1 MRCTMADV
9 AIMEYKTSSK
19 DLYLVS
25 CGWEKCGATHS
36 YGPAVRNYYMLH
48 FILKGQGHYYLNNK
62 HYKLNEN
69 QCFLTEPGT
78 VTLYKAEPTNPWTY
92 TWICFNGDYVPHLLK
107 QSNLN
112 TDNPIINLSCN
123 QTIYEIIKEMLS
135 YHQLTPANE
144 CYLQSKLY
152 LIFAKLHEALQ
163 SVYNKV
169 ELNNNFYVTKAIEY
183 IEKNTFTNLS
193 VNDIARY
200 LNISRSH
207 LYALFKQELNTS
219 PQQFLTNA
227 KIANARELLS
237 KTKIPIYSVAL
248 SCGYKN
254 AFAFSRAFKQ
264 VTNISPREY
273 RQHYL
278 QPNDLVK
285 Y

>member
-1 MRCTMADV
+1 MADV

-62 HYKLNEN
+62 HYKLKAN

>member
-1 MRCTMADV
+1 MADV

-78 VTLYKAEPTNPWTY
+78 VTLYRAEPTNPWTY

>member
-1 MRCTMADV
+1 MADV

-92 TWICFNGDYVPHLLK
+92 TWICFNSDYVPHLLK

-169 ELNNNFYVTKAIEY
+169 ELNNSFYVTKAIEY

>member
-1 MRCTMADV
+1 MADV

-163 SVYNKV
+163 SLYNKV
-169 ELNNNFYVTKAIEY
+169 ELNNSFYVTKAIEY

-248 SCGYKN
+248 SCGYNN

>member
-1 MRCTMADV
+1 MADV

-278 QPNDLVK
+278 QPNDLLT
-285 Y
+285 YSP

>member
-1 MRCTMADV
+1 MADV

-92 TWICFNGDYVPHLLK
+92 TWICFNGDYVLHLLK

-169 ELNNNFYVTKAIEY
+169 ELNNSFYVTKAIEY

>member
-1 MRCTMADV
+1 MSDV

-48 FILKGQGHYYLNNK
+48 FILQGQGHYYLNNK
-62 HYKLNEN
+62 HYKLKAN
-69 QCFLTEPGT
+69 QCFLTVPGT
-78 VTLYKAEPTNPWTY
+78 VTLYKAEPTNPWIY

-112 TDNPIINLSCN
+112 ADNPIINLSCN

-169 ELNNNFYVTKAIEY
+169 ELNNSFYVTKAIEY

-264 VTNISPREY
+264 VTSISPREY

>member
-1 MRCTMADV
+1 MADV

-69 QCFLTEPGT
+69 QCFLTEPVT

>member
-1 MRCTMADV
+1 MSDV

-48 FILKGQGHYYLNNK
+48 FILQGQGHYYLNNK
-62 HYKLNEN
+62 HYKLKAN
-69 QCFLTEPGT
+69 QCFLTVPGT
-78 VTLYKAEPTNPWTY
+78 VTLYKAEPTNPWIY

-112 TDNPIINLSCN
+112 ADNPIINLSCN

-264 VTNISPREY
+264 VTSISPREY

>member
-1 MRCTMADV
+1 MADV

-200 LNISRSH
+200 LNISKSH

>member
-1 MRCTMADV
+1 MADV

-237 KTKIPIYSVAL
+237 KTKIPIYSIAL

>member
-1 MRCTMADV
+1 MNDI
-9 AIMEYKTSSK
+9 AIMEYKTSFK

-25 CGWEKCGATHS
+25 CGWQKCNTTYC
-36 YGPAVRNYYMLH
+36 YGPAIRNYYMLH
-48 FILKGQGHYYLNNK
+48 FILQGQGHYYLNNK
-62 HYKLNEN
+62 HYKLNKN
-69 QCFLTEPGT
+69 QCFLTEPKT
-78 VTLYKAEPTNPWTY
+78 ITLYKAEPTNPWTY
-92 TWICFNGDYVPHLLK
+92 AWICFNGDYVPQLLK

-112 TDNPIINLSCN
+112 TDNPIISLPCN
-123 QTIYEIIKEMLS
+123 QIIYEIIKEMLS

-163 SVYNKV
+163 SVYNKID
-169 ELNNNFYVTKAIEY
+169 LNNSFYVTKAIEY

-193 VNDIARY
+193 VNDIAKY

-207 LYALFKQELNTS
+207 LYTLFKQELNTS

-254 AFAFSRAFKQ
+254 VFAFSRA
-264 VTNISPREY
+264 I
-273 RQHYL
+273 
-278 QPNDLVK
+278 
-285 Y
+285 

>member
-1 MRCTMADV
+1 MADV

-123 QTIYEIIKEMLS
+123 QTVYEIIKEMLS

>member
-1 MRCTMADV
+1 MADV

-92 TWICFNGDYVPHLLK
+92 TWICFNGDYVSHLLK

-123 QTIYEIIKEMLS
+123 QIIYEIIKEMLS

-163 SVYNKV
+163 SVYNKI
-169 ELNNNFYVTKAIEY
+169 ELNNSFYVTKAIEY

>member
-1 MRCTMADV
+1 MADV

-112 TDNPIINLSCN
+112 TDNPIINLSCS

>member
-1 MRCTMADV
+1 MADV

-92 TWICFNGDYVPHLLK
+92 RWICFIGDYVPHLLNK
-107 QSNLN
+107 SNLN

>member
-1 MRCTMADV
+1 MSDV

-48 FILKGQGHYYLNNK
+48 FILQGQGHYYLNNK
-62 HYKLNEN
+62 HYKLKAN
-69 QCFLTEPGT
+69 QCFLTVPGT
-78 VTLYKAEPTNPWTY
+78 VTLYKAEPTNPWIY

-112 TDNPIINLSCN
+112 ADNPIINLSCN

>member
-1 MRCTMADV
+1 MADV
-9 AIMEYKTSSK
+9 ASMEYKTSSK

>member
-1 MRCTMADV
+1 MADV

-25 CGWEKCGATHS
+25 CGWEKCGAIHS

>member
-1 MRCTMADV
+1 MADV

-152 LIFAKLHEALQ
+152 LIFAKLQKALQ

>member
-1 MRCTMADV
+1 MADV

-19 DLYLVS
+19 DLHLVS

>member
-1 MRCTMADV
+1 MSDV

-48 FILKGQGHYYLNNK
+48 FILQGQGHYYLNNK
-62 HYKLNEN
+62 HYKLKAN

>member
-1 MRCTMADV
+1 MADV

-169 ELNNNFYVTKAIEY
+169 ELNNSFYVTKAIEY

-237 KTKIPIYSVAL
+237 KTKIPIL
-248 SCGYKN
+248 
-254 AFAFSRAFKQ
+254 
-264 VTNISPREY
+264 
-273 RQHYL
+273 
-278 QPNDLVK
+278 
-285 Y
+285 

>member
-1 MRCTMADV
+1 MADV

-144 CYLQSKLY
+144 CYLQSILY

>member
-1 MRCTMADV
+1 MADV
-9 AIMEYKTSSK
+9 TIMEYKTSSK

>member
-1 MRCTMADV
+1 MADV

-78 VTLYKAEPTNPWTY
+78 VTLYKAEPTNPW
-92 TWICFNGDYVPHLLK
+92 ICFNGDYVPHLLK

-163 SVYNKV
+163 SVYNKI
-169 ELNNNFYVTKAIEY
+169 ELNNSFYVTKAIEY

>member
-1 MRCTMADV
+1 MADV

-227 KIANARELLS
+227 KIANARELLN

>member
-1 MRCTMADV
+1 MADV

-264 VTNISPREY
+264 ITNISPREY

>member
-1 MRCTMADV
+1 MADV

-69 QCFLTEPGT
+69 QCFLTEPRT

>member
-1 MRCTMADV
+1 
-9 AIMEYKTSSK
+9 MEYKTSSK

>member
-1 MRCTMADV
+1 MADV

-107 QSNLN
+107 QSKLN

>member
-1 MRCTMADV
+1 MADV

-169 ELNNNFYVTKAIEY
+169 ELNNSFYVTKTIEY

>member
-1 MRCTMADV
+1 MADV

-69 QCFLTEPGT
+69 QCFLTEPGI

-169 ELNNNFYVTKAIEY
+169 ELNNSFYVTKAIEY

>member
-1 MRCTMADV
+1 MADV

-169 ELNNNFYVTKAIEY
+169 ELNNSFYVTKAIKY
-183 IEKNTFTNLS
+183 NKKNTFTNLS

>member
-1 MRCTMADV
+1 MADV

-207 LYALFKQELNTS
+207 LYELFKQELNTS